1 MIDMNSAQI
10 SLSTSL
16 DIPGYFFGAVML
28 LLVMVFHGA
37 LLIQIAKRYEVKTFL
52 YLAEK
57 KYSSVALCFY
67 MSVFCLFLTHI
78 AEILIWGIALYVFKL
93 LPALG
98 QSILFS
104 GSTYTAM
111 GFMEDILPDG
121 WKMLAV
127 IIAFSGM
134 FSFAWTASVMI
145 SMTKNFRQAY
155 TKLHMR
161 KLNISSDIIDRFD

>member
-1 MIDMNSAQI
+1 MPTSI
-10 SLSTSL
+10 STAL
-16 DIPGYFFGAVML
+16 DLPGYILGGLML
-28 LLVMVFHGA
+28 LVVMVFHGA
-37 LLIQIAKRYEVKTFL
+37 VLLQIAKRYEVKTFL

-57 KYSSVALCFY
+57 KYSAVATCFY
-67 MSVFCLFLTHI
+67 ASVFCLFLTHI
-78 AEILIWGIALYVFKL
+78 VEIFLWGIALFALKL
-93 LPALG
+93 VPGLG

-134 FSFAWTASVMI
+134 FSFAWTASAMI

-155 TKLHMR
+155 AKLHMK
-161 KLNISSDIIDRFD
+161 KLNIASEVIDRFE

>member
-1 MIDMNSAQI
+1 MHTSIA
-10 SLSTSL
+10 TSL
-16 DIPGYFFGAVML
+16 DLPGYLLGGAML
-28 LLVMVFHGA
+28 LLVMVFHGV
-37 LLIQIAKRYEVKTFL
+37 LLLQIAKRYEVKTFL

-67 MSVFCLFLTHI
+67 VSVFCLFLTHI
-78 AEILIWGIALYVFKL
+78 AEILLWGFALYGFKL
-93 LPALG
+93 LPLLS
-98 QSILFS
+98 QSILFA

-155 TKLHMR
+155 TKLHMK
-161 KLNISSDIIDRFD
+161 KLNLSSDIIDRFE

>member
-1 MIDMNSAQI
+1 MNPSQANI
-10 SLSTSL
+10 ANSL
-16 DIPGYFFGAVML
+16 DLPGYLLGGIML
-28 LLVMVFHGA
+28 LIVMVFHGVV
-37 LLIQIAKRYEVKTFL
+37 LLQISKRYEVKTFL

-57 KYSSVALCFY
+57 KYSAVALCFY
-67 MSVFCLFLTHI
+67 VSVFCLFLTHI
-78 AEILIWGIALYVFKL
+78 AEILIWGIALYAIKL
-93 LPALG
+93 LPVLG

-134 FSFAWTASVMI
+134 FAFAWTASVMI
-145 SMTKNFRQAY
+145 SMTKSFRQAY
-155 TKLHMR
+155 AKLHMH
-161 KLNISSDIIDRFD
+161 KLKISSDIIDRFE

>member
-1 MIDMNSAQI
+1 VQTNLA
-10 SLSTSL
+10 TAL
-16 DIPGYFFGAVML
+16 DLPGYLLGGAML
-28 LLVMVFHGA
+28 FTVMVFHGV
-37 LLIQIAKRYEVKTFL
+37 LLLQIAKRYEVKTFV

-57 KYSSVALCFY
+57 KYSNVALCFY
-67 MSVFCLFLTHI
+67 VSVFCLFLTHI
-78 AEILIWGIALYVFKL
+78 AEILLWGLALFLFKL
-93 LPALG
+93 LPGLG

-155 TKLHMR
+155 TKLHMK
-161 KLNISSDIIDRFD
+161 KLNISSEIIDRFE

>member
-1 MIDMNSAQI
+1 MNPVQTNIA
-10 SLSTSL
+10 TAL
-16 DIPGYFFGAVML
+16 DLPGYLLGGAML
-28 LLVMVFHGA
+28 LAIMVFHGA
-37 LLIQIAKRYEVKTFL
+37 LLLQIAKCYEVKTFL

-57 KYSSVALCFY
+57 KYSAVRVCFY
-67 MSVFCLFLTHI
+67 TSIFFLFLTHI
-78 AEILIWGIALYVFKL
+78 AEILIWGIALFAFKL
-93 LPALG
+93 IPGLG
-98 QSILFS
+98 QSILFG

-111 GFMEDILPDG
+111 GFMEDILPNG

-155 TKLHMR
+155 TKLHMK
-161 KLNISSDIIDRFD
+161 KLNLSSEIIDRFE

>member
-1 MIDMNSAQI
+1 MTPQDASIA
-10 SLSTSL
+10 TSL
-16 DIPGYFFGAVML
+16 DLPSYFLGTIML
-28 LLVMVFHGA
+28 LLVMIFHG
-37 LLIQIAKRYEVKTFL
+37 LIVLQIAKRYEVKSFL

-57 KYSSVALCFY
+57 KYSEVTLCFY
-67 MSVFCLFLTHI
+67 ISVFCLFLTHI
-78 AEILIWGIALYVFKL
+78 AEIILWGIALYALKL
-93 LPALG
+93 FPNLG

-134 FSFAWTASVMI
+134 FAFAWTASVMI

-155 TKLHMR
+155 TKRHME
-161 KLNISSDIIDRFD
+161 KLNIASEIIDRFK

>member
-1 MIDMNSAQI
+1 MNPVQSSI
-10 SLSTSL
+10 STSL
-16 DIPGYFFGAVML
+16 DLPGYLFGGAL
-28 LLVMVFHGA
+28 LLVVMIFHGA
-37 LLIQIAKRYEVKTFL
+37 ALLQISKRYEAKTFL

-57 KYSSVALCFY
+57 KYSSVPFCFY
-67 MSVFCLFLTHI
+67 IGVFCLFLTHI
-78 AEILIWGIALYVFKL
+78 AEIVIWGVAIYAFKL

-134 FSFAWTASVMI
+134 FAFAWTASVMI

-161 KLNISSDIIDRFD
+161 KLNIPSDIIDRFE

>member
-1 MIDMNSAQI
+1 MPTSI
-10 SLSTSL
+10 STAL
-16 DIPGYFFGAVML
+16 DLPGYILGGLML
-28 LLVMVFHGA
+28 LVVMVFHGA
-37 LLIQIAKRYEVKTFL
+37 ILLQIAKRYEVKTFL

-57 KYSSVALCFY
+57 KYSAVATCFY
-67 MSVFCLFLTHI
+67 TSVFCLFLTHI
-78 AEILIWGIALYVFKL
+78 VEIFLWGIALFALKL
-93 LPALG
+93 VPGLG

-134 FSFAWTASVMI
+134 FSFAWTASAMI

-155 TKLHMR
+155 AKLHMK
-161 KLNISSDIIDRFD
+161 KLNIASEVIDRFE

>member
-1 MIDMNSAQI
+1 MPTSI
-10 SLSTSL
+10 STAL
-16 DIPGYFFGAVML
+16 DLPGYILGGLML
-28 LLVMVFHGA
+28 LVVMVFHGA
-37 LLIQIAKRYEVKTFL
+37 VLLQIAKRYEVKTFL

-57 KYSSVALCFY
+57 KYSAVATCFY
-67 MSVFCLFLTHI
+67 TSVFCLFLTHI
-78 AEILIWGIALYVFKL
+78 VEIFLWGIALFTLKL
-93 LPALG
+93 VSGLG

-134 FSFAWTASVMI
+134 FSFAWTASAMI

-155 TKLHMR
+155 AKLHMK
-161 KLNISSDIIDRFD
+161 KLNIASEVIDRFE

>member
-1 MIDMNSAQI
+1 MTPAHSDLA
-10 SLSTSL
+10 TTL
-16 DIPGYFFGAVML
+16 DLPGYLLGGAMLIIILVFHGVML
-28 LLVMVFHGA
+28 L
-37 LLIQIAKRYEVKTFL
+37 QIAKRYEVKTFL

-57 KYSSVALCFY
+57 KYSAVAFRFY
-67 MSVFCLFLTHI
+67 ISVFYLFLTHI
-78 AEILIWGIALYVFKL
+78 AEILIWGLALYTFKL
-93 LPALG
+93 LPELG
-98 QSILFS
+98 ESILFS

-111 GFMEDILPDG
+111 GFMEDILPYG

-134 FSFAWTASVMI
+134 FAFAWTASVMI

-161 KLNISSDIIDRFD
+161 KLNISSDIIDRFE

>member
-1 MIDMNSAQI
+1 MNPSDPSI
-10 SLSTSL
+10 SSSL
-16 DIPGYFFGAVML
+16 DLPSYAVGTAIL
-28 LLVMVFHGA
+28 LLVMVFHGIV
-37 LLIQIAKRYEVKTFL
+37 LLQISKRYEVKTFL

-57 KYSSVALCFY
+57 KFSEVTLCFY
-67 MSVFCLFLTHI
+67 ISVFCLFLTHI
-78 AEILIWGIALYVFKL
+78 AEIILWGIAIYALKL
-93 LPALG
+93 LPNLG

-111 GFMEDILPDG
+111 GFMEDILPNG

-134 FSFAWTASVMI
+134 FAIAWTASVMI

-155 TKLHMR
+155 AKRHME
-161 KLNISSDIIDRFD
+161 KLNIASEIIDRFK

>member
-1 MIDMNSAQI
+1 MNPSQTSIA
-10 SLSTSL
+10 TSL
-16 DIPGYFFGAVML
+16 DLPGYLLGGIML
-28 LLVMVFHGA
+28 ILVMVFHGVV
-37 LLIQIAKRYEVKTFL
+37 LLQIAKRYEVKTFL

-57 KYSSVALCFY
+57 KYSAVAFCFY
-67 MSVFCLFLTHI
+67 VSVFCLFLTHI
-78 AEILIWGIALYVFKL
+78 SEILVWGIALYAFKL

-155 TKLHMR
+155 TKRHMR
-161 KLNISSDIIDRFD
+161 KLNISSDIIDRFE